1 MAETQNMRRKSPRD
15 TSNTIPGLAVLVAC
29 FKMVLCV
36 CVCVWRRVRMNGMSF
51 DSIRK
56 LARVGGGGAV

>member
-15 TSNTIPGLAVLVAC
+15 TSNIIPGLAVLVAC

-36 CVCVWRRVRMNGMSF
+36 CVCVWRVRMNGMSF
-51 DSIRK
+51 DSIWK
-56 LARVGGGGAV
+56 LARVRGGGAV